1 MKRSELSAAL
11 KCIMLGVDKGGKAG
25 LLGGDAVVFSSTM
38 AQSYN
43 GAVAIS
49 YPVAVGIDGAVKAAE
64 LAKIL
69 DKMAGEDVEI
79 AGADNGIML
88 KCGAT
93 KLLMHVVDSGLGELL
108 QELQLEALDW
118 VTLPEGFMQALDLA
132 VLTAARN
139 AALGPLNGVFFGD
152 GVMASSD
159 NMRAVVVA
167 APVYQDGPSFIL
179 PVGAADVL
187 RAIGGLNSVALSGA
201 WAHFLTDNGTVISAR
216 LLGGE
221 FPLGRV
227 REVIAR
233 AQAAPSR
240 FVLPAALR
248 GVLERVGV
256 LAYSDD
262 ADRSYIV
269 LKSEGGTLLVT
280 GEQAA
285 GAVEEALPVTPEEF
299 PDGVE
304 FGVCPSFLLD
314 VLDSATVFSY
324 TENVVY
330 FKGLTYD
337 YVAACIAR
345 ARG

>member
-25 LLGGDAVVFSSTM
+25 LLGGDAVMFSSTM

-79 AGADNGIML
+79 VRADNDIML
-88 KCGAT
+88 TCGAT

-132 VLTAARN
+132 ALTAARN

>member
-43 GAVAIS
+43 GTVAIS

-79 AGADNGIML
+79 VRADNDIML
-88 KCGAT
+88 TCGAT

-108 QELQLEALDW
+108 QELQFEALDW

-132 VLTAARN
+132 ALTAARN

-201 WAHFLTDNGTVISAR
+201 WAHFLTDDGVVISAR

-227 REVIAR
+227 RKVIAR

-262 ADRSYIV
+262 TDRSYVV
-269 LKSEGGTLLVT
+269 LKSEGGTLLVK
-280 GEQAA
+280 GERVA
-285 GAVEEALPVTPEEF
+285 GAVEEALPVTLEEF

-304 FGVCPSFLLD
+304 FGVRPNFLLD
-314 VLDSATVFSY
+314 VLESTTVFSY

-337 YVAACIAR
+337 YVVACTAL
-345 ARG
+345 AQD

>member
-1 MKRSELSAAL
+1 
-11 KCIMLGVDKGGKAG
+11 
-25 LLGGDAVVFSSTM
+25 
-38 AQSYN
+38 
-43 GAVAIS
+43 
-49 YPVAVGIDGAVKAAE
+49 
-64 LAKIL
+64 
-69 DKMAGEDVEI
+69 
-79 AGADNGIML
+79 
-88 KCGAT
+88 
-93 KLLMHVVDSGLGELL
+93 MHVVDSGLGELL
-108 QELQLEALDW
+108 QELQFEALDW

-187 RAIGGLNSVALSGA
+187 HAIGGLNSVALSGA
-201 WAHFLTDNGTVISAR
+201 WAHFLTDDGAVISAR

-262 ADRSYIV
+262 ADRSYVV
-269 LKSEGGTLLVT
+269 LKSEGGTLLVK

-285 GAVEEALPVTPEEF
+285 GAVEEALPVTLEEF

>member
-79 AGADNGIML
+79 ARVDNGIML

-262 ADRSYIV
+262 ADHSYIV
-269 LKSEGGTLLVT
+269 LKSEGGTLLVK

-285 GAVEEALPVTPEEF
+285 GAVEEALPVTLEEF

>member
-79 AGADNGIML
+79 ARVDNGIML

-108 QELQLEALDW
+108 QELRFEALDW

-132 VLTAARN
+132 ALTAARN

-152 GVMASSD
+152 GVMASTD

-187 RAIGGLNSVALSGA
+187 HAIGGLNSVALSGA
-201 WAHFLTDNGTVISAR
+201 WVHFLTDDGAVISAR

-285 GAVEEALPVTPEEF
+285 GAVEEALPVTSEEF

>member
-1 MKRSELSAAL
+1 MKRSELSVAL

-25 LLGGDAVVFSSTM
+25 LLGGDAVMFSSTM

-79 AGADNGIML
+79 VRADNDIML
-88 KCGAT
+88 TCGAT

-132 VLTAARN
+132 ALTAARN

-187 RAIGGLNSVALSGA
+187 HAIGGLNSVALSGA
-201 WAHFLTDNGTVISAR
+201 WAHFLTDDGAVISAR

-227 REVIAR
+227 RKVIAR

>member
-25 LLGGDAVVFSSTM
+25 LLGEDAVMFSPTM

-79 AGADNGIML
+79 VRADNDIML
-88 KCGAT
+88 TCGAT

-187 RAIGGLNSVALSGA
+187 HAIGGLNSVALSGA
-201 WAHFLTDNGTVISAR
+201 WAHFLTDNGAVISAR

-262 ADRSYIV
+262 ADRSYVV
-269 LKSEGGTLLVT
+269 LKSEGGTLLVK

-337 YVAACIAR
+337 YVAACTAR
-345 ARG
+345 AQG

>member
-1 MKRSELSAAL
+1 
-11 KCIMLGVDKGGKAG
+11 MLGVDKGGKAG
-25 LLGGDAVVFSSTM
+25 LLGGDAVMFSSTM

-79 AGADNGIML
+79 VRADNDIML
-88 KCGAT
+88 TCGAT

-108 QELQLEALDW
+108 QELQFEALDW

-132 VLTAARN
+132 ALTAARN

-187 RAIGGLNSVALSGA
+187 HAIGGLNSVALSGA
-201 WAHFLTDNGTVISAR
+201 WAHFLTDDGAVISAR

-227 REVIAR
+227 RKVIAR

>member
-79 AGADNGIML
+79 ARVDNGIML

-139 AALGPLNGVFFGD
+139 AALGPLNGVFFD
-152 GVMASSD
+152 GSVVASSD